1 MTKPNPQWRPVRSRV
16 MRRVLFE
23 ISSDC
28 TQVRIK
34 SGGRLEV
41 VTLPDKAPRA
51 TESETLTERKQDV
64 K

>member
-1 MTKPNPQWRPVRSRV
+1 MTTHNPQWRPVRSRV

-41 VTLPDKAPRA
+41 VTLPDKAPRV
-51 TESETLTERKQDV
+51 TEAETLTERKPGV
-64 K
+64 E